1 MHDDDIICAP
11 EDGTLFHRLP
21 DSAGD
26 RYMTTNAGRTTG
38 ESTAVY
44 GHVVYTL
51 AENWDLA
58 VGARWMQDDRGQAHV
73 EYPIQRGTCKDD
85 PSTTTGAANPG
96 EPSPLTFCNPVYLM
110 NRASILDR
118 GVHANVSAS
127 FSEMTPT
134 ISLSRHLNPGDILD
148 SGMLYVT
155 MSEGYLTGAFN
166 DELNPN
172 APDFDSPEAR
182 QNVIDHI
189 PYGPEFVT
197 NYELGFKGTLFDS
210 RLQLAADIFFMD
222 YTDKQ
227 ESINVD
233 NVDGRFG
240 AVDNLEFT
248 QNAAD
253 VAISGVE
260 FEMRAS
266 PWSGG
271 CAQRMSPRSPIGRL
285 RSTATT

>member
-1 MHDDDIICAP
+1 
-11 EDGTLFHRLP
+11 
-21 DSAGD
+21 
-26 RYMTTNAGRTTG
+26 MTTNAGRTTG

-73 EYPIQRGTCKDD
+73 EYPIQRGTCKHN

-182 QNVIDHI
+182 QNVIDLI

-210 RLQLAADIFFMD
+210 RLQLFAGEPSAGHLQR
-222 YTDKQ
+222 Y
-227 ESINVD
+227 
-233 NVDGRFG
+233 GFG
-240 AVDNLEFT
+240 EHD
-248 QNAAD
+248 
-253 VAISGVE
+253 
-260 FEMRAS
+260 R
-266 PWSGG
+266 
-271 CAQRMSPRSPIGRL
+271 IGDCEPVVQPFL
-285 RSTATT
+285 VF